1 LGAGL
6 SRRVAFANA
15 AIGNSVQRTP
25 LETTDLVTIQGYFDE
40 N

>member
-1 LGAGL
+1 MPPLAT
-6 SRRVAFANA
+6 ATFPT
-15 AIGNSVQRTP
+15 SVQRTP